1 MRNQK
6 VWEPLSPSLSSSP
19 PGWGQWS
26 NRLVEEWVWILL
38 QDVELYFMY
47 HCLTNFQEITFLVV
61 FSSKFTVITEKKPK
75 HHHPMLRHQLVSHT
89 LDKRADKT
97 QWWWARAYNALF
109 SVFSKLHH
117 ILELFYIMNYTTELH
132 PVTKISCLTKSI
144 TYLKLQCNSREMN
157 NCLLFQ

>member
-89 LDKRADKT
+89 LDKRADKAVMVSKGL
-97 QWWWARAYNALF
+97 QCPLF
-109 SVFSKLHH
+109 CFLQITSHFGVILHH
-117 ILELFYIMNYTTELH
+117 ELYYWIASSHQDFMPYQKYNIF
-132 PVTKISCLTKSI
+132 KITMQFSG
-144 TYLKLQCNSREMN
+144 NE
-157 NCLLFQ
+157 